1 VDEQNDQTRPPAQSP
16 SARTRA
22 QWALVG
28 IIVSLALGMAAY
40 RLLKAR
46 QIDETAALFI
56 GLPTLLAVALA
67 LTPRAKS
74 ATGMIMKGLTIALL
88 LSGPVL
94 QEGFICILMASPLF
108 YLVGALVGWAFDSA
122 RARRASQERPLHSL
136 VVLPLL
142 LMSVE
147 GLSPALSLPRDLSV
161 GSTKIVAAAPA
172 AVEAHLAAR
181 PRFAATLPP
190 FLRLGFPRPI
200 GADGSGLEVGDSR
213 TVYFSRP
220 AAPKRLVFV
229 VAERA
234 PGYVR
239 FRAVS
244 DDTKIGTW
252 LTWRDA
258 EVRWTPRADGGTD
271 VEWTLHFSR
280 RLSPGWYFG
289 PLESF
294 GAAAAADYLIDSLAT
309 P

>member
-1 VDEQNDQTRPPAQSP
+1 VDEQPGTAPRVEPPT
-16 SARTRA
+16 ARTRA
-22 QWALVG
+22 QWTLVG
-28 IIVSLALGMAAY
+28 LIVALALGVVAY
-40 RLLKAR
+40 RLLHA
-46 QIDETAALFI
+46 QGIDETAALFI

-67 LTPRAKS
+67 LTPKATS

-94 QEGFICILMASPLF
+94 REGFICILLASPLF
-108 YLVGALVGWAFDSA
+108 YLVGAIVGWAVDSD
-122 RARRASQERPLHSL
+122 RRRRSRGRRPLHSL
-136 VVLPLL
+136 AILPLI

-147 GLSPALSLPRDLSV
+147 GLTPSVSLPTDVSV
-161 GSTKIVAAAPA
+161 GAARSVAARSA
-172 AVEAHLAAR
+172 AVEARLAAE
-181 PRFAATLPP
+181 PRFAETLPP
-190 FLRLGFPRPI
+190 FLRIGFPRPT
-200 GADGSGLEVGDSR
+200 GAEGGGLAVGDTR
-213 TVYFSRP
+213 TIYFGQSG
-220 AAPKRLVFV
+220 APRRLVFV

-258 EVRWTPRADGGTD
+258 EVRWTEGADGRTD
-271 VEWTLHFSR
+271 VTWTLRFSR

-289 PLESF
+289 PLES
-294 GAAAAADYLIDSLAT
+294 AAAAAAAEYLIDSLAT